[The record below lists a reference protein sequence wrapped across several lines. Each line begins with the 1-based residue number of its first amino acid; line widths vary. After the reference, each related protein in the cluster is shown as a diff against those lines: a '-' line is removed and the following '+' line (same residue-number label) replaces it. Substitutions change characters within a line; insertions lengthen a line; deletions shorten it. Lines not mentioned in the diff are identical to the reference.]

1 MQIEQ
6 DKLGDVT
13 RTHSAPSVSTWL
25 CVVRDGAPMPTPPS
39 PSFYAIRST
48 PCPLCHLRL
57 RQSRLMCQL
66 LPRPR
71 QSTWHPSAPV
81 CPSAPA
87 PIVTAPLLQSMPATI
102 YSSITLPIPGTM
114 CFTERS
120 ASIYCCTMCSHL
132 HRRVLIFN
140 SDSCGCACIY
150 REAFELVNG

>member
-1 MQIEQ
+1 MQIEL

-25 CVVRDGAPMPTPPS
+25 CVVRDGASMLTPPP

-57 RQSRLMCQL
+57 RQSVSCACSFRDRVN
-66 LPRPR
+66 RPG
-71 QSTWHPSAPV
+71 THPPLSSPV
-81 CPSAPA
+81 PL
-87 PIVTAPLLQSMPATI
+87 PIVSAPLLQSMTATI
-102 YSSITLPIPGTM
+102 YSSITLPIPGTS

>member
-25 CVVRDGAPMPTPPS
+25 CVVRDGASMPTPPP

-57 RQSRLMCQL
+57 RQSRLMCLL

-81 CPSAPA
+81 CPSAPPNRVRSLA
-87 PIVTAPLLQSMPATI
+87 PIDDRGDILEHDVADTRYVVFHREICVDILLHDVLTPASTCI
-102 YSSITLPIPGTM
+102 DIQFRFLWVCMHTS
-114 CFTERS
+114 RS
-120 ASIYCCTMCSHL
+120 L
-132 HRRVLIFN
+132 
-140 SDSCGCACIY
+140 
-150 REAFELVNG
+150 

>member
-25 CVVRDGAPMPTPPS
+25 CVVRDGASMPTPPP

-81 CPSAPA
+81 CPSAPPTRVRSLA
-87 PIVTAPLLQSMPATI
+87 PIDDRDDILEYNVADARYDVFHREICVDILLHDVLTPASTCI
-102 YSSITLPIPGTM
+102 DIQFRFLWVCMHIP
-114 CFTERS
+114 RS
-120 ASIYCCTMCSHL
+120 L
-132 HRRVLIFN
+132 
-140 SDSCGCACIY
+140 
-150 REAFELVNG
+150 